1 MKTEITSPLTWFED
15 TMESSETAGTLIVLL
30 WIWVP
35 AEPANS
41 VENKSSLRRRKYN
54 IKQIESGFPD
64 SGKLKARFV
73 TQGGLQTSSLA
84 SNLNAQKADRLYPWI
99 ANKIGENQHLFS
111 KTVLFTSNFRG
122 ALMFGPLD
130 SLNLWKS
137 VNRIRIIMGKSGCTQ
152 IRTSS
157 SCSSENF
164 FCNQFFCV
172 PNILPRGLIGHLTKF
187 DNYFWQFFVTPI
199 TFLANFWS
207 YSWELSQKGS
217 FFSNLGSFLLE
228 WIFLNKQFYIPL
240 PDPLT
245 EKKNC
250 ELKRCL
256 IYLSVFCQSTV
267 NLLEGKI

>member
-1 MKTEITSPLTWFED
+1 MKLQLKSIPWVAEVRWSKHGPSHHHPYGIRLCSSCENHLRTEIVRGSIEWTPFLTWQRHEDMKTEITSPLIWFED

-111 KTVLFTSNFRG
+111 KTVFFTSNF
-122 ALMFGPLD
+122 
-130 SLNLWKS
+130 
-137 VNRIRIIMGKSGCTQ
+137 
-152 IRTSS
+152 
-157 SCSSENF
+157 
-164 FCNQFFCV
+164 
-172 PNILPRGLIGHLTKF
+172 
-187 DNYFWQFFVTPI
+187 
-199 TFLANFWS
+199 
-207 YSWELSQKGS
+207 
-217 FFSNLGSFLLE
+217 
-228 WIFLNKQFYIPL
+228 
-240 PDPLT
+240 
-245 EKKNC
+245 
-250 ELKRCL
+250 
-256 IYLSVFCQSTV
+256 
-267 NLLEGKI
+267 